1 MKFGGGILEL
11 GHAPQRHT
19 EFAELCFFY
28 PIGRYRLDKIAHPF
42 GTILDCSTS
51 GFIHRTIYV
60 KMLLVITKN
69 FSLLVPP

>member
-1 MKFGGGILEL
+1 MKARKIETCTTG
-11 GHAPQRHT
+11 APAVAEAMARQA

-51 GFIHRTIYV
+51 GFTYRIIHV
-60 KMLLVITKN
+60 KML
-69 FSLLVPP
+69 